1 MESLTTYSLIYNAM
15 EFQIEVLHDPG
26 RGTFA
31 YTVTDEEGTR
41 RYEGADLPSEAEARR
56 QAENAVTLAK

>member
-1 MESLTTYSLIYNAM
+1 MESLGSYSLIFNVKEYR
-15 EFQIEVLHDPG
+15 IEVLHDST
-26 RGTFA
+26 RGAFA

-56 QAENAVTLAK
+56 QAENAVTLDR